1 MPARGNYRK
10 LSNQIRERVI
20 TAIVD
25 ENKTHSE
32 VASILGVSR
41 TTISSIISVF
51 RKQNRMHCLPTKSNR
66 KKMLTRGQEKAVVNM
81 VKLQNDITL
90 KTIQQKI
97 ISCNDTFFN
106 I

>member
-1 MPARGNYRK
+1 MPARGNYWK

-20 TAIVD
+20 TAIVY

-51 RKQNRMHCLPTKSNR
+51 RKQNRMHCLPTKEENVNLWTR
-66 KKMLTRGQEKAVVNM
+66 KSSCEHGK
-81 VKLQNDITL
+81 ITE
-90 KTIQQKI
+90 
-97 ISCNDTFFN
+97 
-106 I
+106 